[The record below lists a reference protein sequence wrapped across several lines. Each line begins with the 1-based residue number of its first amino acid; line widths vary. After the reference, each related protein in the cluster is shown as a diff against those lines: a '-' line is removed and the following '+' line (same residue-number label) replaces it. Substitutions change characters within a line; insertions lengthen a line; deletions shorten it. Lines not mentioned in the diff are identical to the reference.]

1 MNKHYKSFLHS
12 LKTKIRKDKM
22 ILYILLGVI
31 IVMLVLIVI
40 ILWSVL
46 GQLVMRNEQGNKD
59 LVTLTNIV
67 RVGLDNVR
75 DSVNALNSISDD
87 KK

>member
-1 MNKHYKSFLHS
+1 
-12 LKTKIRKDKM
+12 M

>member
-1 MNKHYKSFLHS
+1 
-12 LKTKIRKDKM
+12 M

-40 ILWSVL
+40 ILWDVL
-46 GQLVMRNEQGNKD
+46 GQLVMRNDQGNKD

-67 RVGLDNVR
+67 RVGLDDVR